1 MRQLWTAVLLLV
13 GSEVTADTKY
23 LAFFP
28 YDSSGFASAGEFD
41 LTKIAVFKN
50 GLEGPWTYFTVEVQS
65 VNFTCNNPALQ
76 PTDGRVH
83 ILFTA
88 ESELGPNGEPPG
100 EYVSEIARYVQN
112 GASVVEQAVNNP
124 AQADYLAWGWP
135 GAEGG
140 TPAFG
145 KFWLTMMP
153 GNYFEPRTQSAGGP
167 CDAADIEI
175 QFKFGFGL
183 NSTNYNFS
191 TETAKITHYT
201 FNDSD
206 GDGFT
211 DPYEEALG
219 SDATNLASTP
229 FDLDGDGVTNAED
242 AYPNDPSKWAAPVPG
257 MPAMLLFLLTGL
269 LGLLSVRRLRA

>member
-1 MRQLWTAVLLLV
+1 MIRLLTAVLLLV
-13 GSEVTADTKY
+13 GSEVTADTQY

-41 LTKIAVFKN
+41 LTKIDVFRN
-50 GLEGPWTYFTVEVQS
+50 GLEMPWTTYTVEVQS

-76 PTDGRVH
+76 PADGRVH

-88 ESELGPNGEPPG
+88 ASEFGPNGELPG
-100 EYVSEIARYVQN
+100 EYVSEIVRYV
-112 GASVVEQAVNNP
+112 GGGESPVVEDAVNNP
-124 AQADYLAWGWP
+124 AQADYFVWGWP
-135 GAEGG
+135 GAQGG

-175 QFKFGFGL
+175 QFRFGFGL
-183 NSTNYNFS
+183 DSTIYNYFA
-191 TETAKITHYT
+191 ETAKIIHY
-201 FNDSD
+201 NYSDSD

-229 FDLDGDGVTNAED
+229 SDLDGDGVTNAED
-242 AYPNDPSKWAAPVPG
+242 PYPNDPSNGAAPAD
-257 MPAMLLFLLTGL
+257 PAILWFITRPTELDMQD
-269 LGLLSVRRLRA
+269 

>member
-1 MRQLWTAVLLLV
+1 MRRLWVAVLLLV
-13 GSEVTADTKY
+13 GSEVTADTQY

-28 YDSSGFASAGEFD
+28 YDSTGFASAGEFD

-50 GLEGPWTYFTVEVQS
+50 GLEMSWTYFTVEVQS

-76 PTDGRVH
+76 PADGRVH

-88 ESELGPNGEPPG
+88 ASELGPSGEPPG

-112 GASVVEQAVNNP
+112 GASVAEQAVNNP

-167 CDAADIEI
+167 CDAADVEI

-183 NSTNYNFS
+183 NSTNYNFA

-257 MPAMLLFLLTGL
+257 MPAMLLLLLAGL
-269 LGLLSVRRLRA
+269 LGLLGLRRLMA

>member
-1 MRQLWTAVLLLV
+1 M
-13 GSEVTADTKY
+13 TADTQY
-23 LAFFP
+23 RAFFP
-28 YDSSGFASAGEFD
+28 YDSAGFASAGEFD
-41 LTKIAVFKN
+41 LKDIADFRN
-50 GLEGPWTYFTVEVQS
+50 RLESPWTYFTVEVQS
-65 VNFTCNNPALQ
+65 VNFTCNNPAVQ
-76 PTDGRVH
+76 PADGRVH

-100 EYVSEIARYVQN
+100 EYVSEIARYVQTPT
-112 GASVVEQAVNNP
+112 SVVEQVVNNP

-135 GAEGG
+135 GAKGG

-175 QFKFGFGL
+175 QFQFGFGL
-183 NSTNYNFS
+183 NSTIYNFS
-191 TETAKITHYT
+191 TETAKIAHYIYS
-201 FNDSD
+201 DSD

-229 FDLDGDGVTNAED
+229 SDLDGDEVTNAED
-242 AYPNDPSKWAAPVPG
+242 AYPNGPSKWAAPVPG
-257 MPAMLLFLLTGL
+257 MPAMLLLFLTGL
-269 LGLLSVRRLRA
+269 LGLLGVRRLKA